1 MKITLIENFR
11 AVFYAPFY
19 IPMVLGAYE
28 AEGLQVELTTSPD
41 AAQTASSLVA
51 GAGDVSW
58 GGPLRLMMALEKNP
72 RAALAFCEV
81 VGHDPFFLIGREP
94 HPAFRPEHLKGK
106 KLARVTEVPT
116 PWMCLRQDLRLA
128 GVDPNT
134 IATIPGRSMAENVA
148 ALRSGEADVIQVFQP
163 YAAQV
168 LHEGAGHVWY
178 AQAGRGPVAYT
189 SLNTTRQFAERNPDV
204 LRGMCRA
211 MYRAQ
216 KWIATRAAGDM
227 AAALAEFFPDL
238 PREILTDCF
247 ATYKEIGL
255 WNRDP
260 ILQRRGLEWL
270 RDAALADGILRT
282 KFAYEDCVDTSHAQ
296 AVIRENPPAL

>member
-1 MKITLIENFR
+1 MRITLIENFR

-19 IPMVLGAYE
+19 LPFAFGAYE
-28 AEGLQVELTTSPD
+28 KEGLQVDLKTSPN
-41 AAQTASSLVA
+41 AAQTASSLMA

-72 RAALAFCEV
+72 KAALAFCEV
-81 VGHDPFFLIGREP
+81 VGHDPFFLVGREP
-94 HPAFRPEHLKGK
+94 HPGFRPEHLKGK
-106 KLARVTEVPT
+106 KLAFVTEVPT

-128 GVDPNT
+128 GVDPST
-134 IATIPGRSMAENVA
+134 IATIPGRSMGESVA

-168 LHEGAGHVWY
+168 LQEGGGHVWY

-189 SLNTTRQFAERNPDV
+189 SLNTTRQFAERNPEV

-216 KWIATRAAGDM
+216 KWIASHAAGDM
-227 AAALAEFFPDL
+227 AAALKDFFPDL
-238 PREILTDCF
+238 PREILTACF
-247 ATYKEIGL
+247 QMYKDVGL

-282 KFAYEDCVDTSHAQ
+282 KFAYEDCVDTVHAQ
-296 AVIRENPPAL
+296 AVIDERPAPL

>member
-1 MKITLIENFR
+1 MRITLIENFR

-19 IPMVLGAYE
+19 LPIALGAYE
-28 AEGLQVELTTSPD
+28 TEGLQVELKTSPD
-41 AAQTASSLVA
+41 AAQTASSLMA

-58 GGPLRLMMALEKNP
+58 GGPLRLMIALEKNP

-81 VGHDPFFLIGREP
+81 VGHDPFFLLGREP

-106 KLARVTEVPT
+106 KLAAVTEVPT

-128 GVDPNT
+128 GTDPNT
-134 IATIPGRSMAENVA
+134 ITTIPGRSMAENVA

-163 YAAQV
+163 YVAQV

-189 SLNTTRQFAERNPDV
+189 SLNTTRQFAERNPDA

-216 KWIATRAAGDM
+216 TWIATHAAGDL
-227 AAALAEFFPDL
+227 AAALADYFADL
-238 PREILTDCF
+238 PREILTACF
-247 ATYKEIGL
+247 ETYKQVGL

-282 KFAYEDCVDTSHAQ
+282 KFAYEDCVDATHAQ
-296 AVIRENPPAL
+296 AAIKENPPPL